1 MSCHYEKRISFR
13 DARAMRYRDDAPA
26 SPEELADRIPENGVL
41 DYTPTD
47 NGAGPSQRMGYSVRG
62 GETGEQDGTGTFITL
77 PDDGIPPLNG
87 GGGKT
92 RVGSFPPGNYVT
104 ATTSSGFH
112 VYRMDPPQPR
122 AILGTTFG
130 DRATSPGARQGR
142 ADAAAVRK
150 TADKIAAINRAN
162 TAFFAKQ
169 GG

>member
-1 MSCHYEKRISFR
+1 
-13 DARAMRYRDDAPA
+13 MRYRDDAPA
-26 SPEELADRIPENGVL
+26 SQEELADRIPENGVL
-41 DYTPTD
+41 DYTP
-47 NGAGPSQRMGYSVRG
+47 NEGGGWGQRMGYSVRAQP
-62 GETGEQDGTGTFITL
+62 GEAGEQDGTGTFITL

-130 DRATSPGARQGR
+130 DHATSPGVRRGF
-142 ADAAAVRK
+142 ADAANARR
-150 TADKIAAINRAN
+150 TGDRIRAINAAN
-162 TAFFAKQ
+162 AAFFSKL